1 MKCASEI
8 NWIEGN
14 RYKTL
19 IIITDAPCHGSSYHG
34 NVMDDFSDMDK
45 EFDNLEECIRK
56 LVVSNTT
63 IIGLELPNLEG
74 KILTNQ
80 MYTLI
85 EKQVK
90 MYKGHFVLL

>member
-1 MKCASEI
+1 
-8 NWIEGN
+8 
-14 RYKTL
+14 
-19 IIITDAPCHGSSYHG
+19 
-34 NVMDDFSDMDK
+34 MDDFSDMDK